1 MQINRDH
8 TFDIIII
15 GGGVIGASIAFN
27 LLDGGFNGRVAIL
40 EKDPT
45 YERAATSLSVGGI
58 RRQFSTEVNIRISQY
73 GLEFYR
79 DFSRRMAVGDT
90 APEIEFKPWGYLFL
104 GSEKNWPALTSNH
117 QLQRSLGCSTE
128 LLSVAE
134 TCRLIPH
141 LNPEGLVGSSYS
153 PGDGYLDPYAVLQGY
168 LKKAKSLGLHY
179 LAKEAA
185 AVSREGNRVTGVKT
199 TDGEA
204 YFAPVLVN
212 AAGPYA
218 GEVGRMAGLDIPV
231 SPVRRQVYYFHPAV
245 IFDYNL
251 PLTIDITGCY
261 FRHEAGRH
269 IICGKSRPDE
279 PVGYNFTC
287 DYDYF
292 QDIIWPI
299 LAHRVPVFN
308 ELKLIRGWAG
318 LYEVNNW
325 DYNALLGKHPQLE
338 GFYLAAGFSGHGLQ
352 QAPAVGR
359 AMAELIAHGRY
370 LTLDLSPLNYSRYLM
385 GEKLLEREVV

>member
-1 MQINRDH
+1 MTVNAGH

-27 LLDGGFNGRVAIL
+27 LLENGFNGRVAIL

-45 YERAATSLSVGGI
+45 YERAATALSVGGI
-58 RRQFSTEVNIRISQY
+58 RRQFSTEVNIRISQF
-73 GLEFYR
+73 GLEFYA
-79 DFSRRMAVGDT
+79 DFGRRMAVGDT

-104 GSEKNWPALTSNH
+104 GSEQNWPALSENH
-117 QLQRSLGCSTE
+117 KLQRSLGCSTE
-128 LLSVAE
+128 LLNLAE
-134 TCRLIPH
+134 TCRLLPH

-168 LKKAKSLGLHY
+168 LKKARALGAHC
-179 LAKEAA
+179 LAKEVT
-185 AVSREGNRVTGVKT
+185 AVIKEGDRVAGVKT
-199 TDGEA
+199 TDGEK
-204 YFAPVLVN
+204 YFAPIIVN
-212 AAGPYA
+212 AAGAYA

-231 SPVRRQVYYFHPAV
+231 WPTRRLVYYFHPAI

-251 PLTIDITGCY
+251 PLTIDPTGCY

-279 PVGYNFTC
+279 PTGYNFTC

-292 QDIIWPI
+292 QETIWPI
-299 LAHRVPVFN
+299 LAYRLPVFN

-318 LYEVNNW
+318 LYEVNSW
-325 DYNALLGKHPQLE
+325 DYNALIGKHPQLT
-338 GFYLAAGFSGHGLQ
+338 GFYMAVGFSGHGLQ

-359 AMAELIAHGRY
+359 AMAELISHGHY
-370 LTLDLSPLNYSRYLM
+370 VTLDLSPLEYGRYLR

>member
-1 MQINRDH
+1 MQLNTDH

-27 LLDGGFNGRVAIL
+27 LQDGGFKGRVAIL

-45 YERAATSLSVGGI
+45 YERAATALSVGGI

-73 GLEFYR
+73 GLEFYA
-79 DFSRRMAVGDT
+79 DFGQRMAVADT

-104 GSEKNWPALTSNH
+104 GSEKNWPALVENH
-117 QLQRSLGCSTE
+117 KLQRSLGCPTE
-128 LLSVAE
+128 LLNLAD
-134 TCRLIPH
+134 TCRILPH
-141 LNPEGLVGSSYS
+141 LNQEGLVGSSYS

-168 LKKAKSLGLHY
+168 LKKARALGTYY
-179 LAKEAA
+179 LAKEATA
-185 AVSREGNRVTGVKT
+185 IIKEKDRVAGVKT
-199 TDGEA
+199 TDGQE
-204 YFAPVLVN
+204 YFAPILVN
-212 AAGPYA
+212 AAGAYA
-218 GEVGRMAGLDIPV
+218 GCVGRMAGLDIPV
-231 SPVRRQVYYFHPAV
+231 WPVRRQVYYFHPAV

-251 PLTIDITGCY
+251 PLTIDPTGCY

-279 PVGYNFTC
+279 PTGYNFTC

-292 QDIIWPI
+292 QETIWPI

-325 DYNALLGKHPQLE
+325 DYNALIGKHPHLR
-338 GFYLAAGFSGHGLQ
+338 GFYMAAGFSGHGLQ

-359 AMAELIAHGRY
+359 AMAELIIHDRY
-370 LTLDLSPLNYSRYLM
+370 LTLDLSPLEYSRYLR